1 MSDDNNILPLSSLP
15 EVNDML
21 TETIRQGAQR
31 LLSVA
36 IDAEV
41 QHFIEHH
48 ANIQDAQGR
57 RLIVRNGYLPE
68 RPLQTGVGDVPIKM
82 PRVRNNS
89 KQPIDFCSSLLPP
102 YLKRTKSIEELVPWL
117 YLKGVST
124 NDMGIAL
131 KSLLGEKAKG
141 LSVKNI
147 GHLTEAWQEEHAQW
161 MQTDLSELRIVY
173 AWADGVYLK
182 ARMDSKQCL
191 LVIIGADERGKKH
204 VLALH
209 PGERESTLSWKEVLL
224 DLKKRG
230 LQMGFDLAVGD
241 GALGFWAALS
251 AIFPGTT
258 QQRCW
263 LHKSMNVLNKLPKS
277 QQSSAKE
284 HLHDIWMAD
293 TRDDAEKAFDDFIA
307 LYSDKHLKAVQC
319 LEKDR
324 DTLLAFYDFPAQH
337 WHHIRTTN
345 PIESM
350 FATVKLRTAK
360 TRGCLSKK
368 TGLAMVFKLAMA
380 AQEKW
385 PRLRGSNYVADIVCG
400 IKFKDGIKQNQQQ
413 ELECA
418 A

>member
-1 MSDDNNILPLSSLP
+1 MSDKDNVTLLSSLP
-15 EVNDML
+15 EINDML

-36 IDAEV
+36 IEAEV
-41 QHFIEHH
+41 QRFIEEH
-48 ANIQDAQGR
+48 AQITDAEGR
-57 RLIVRNGYLPE
+57 RLVVRNGYLPE
-68 RPLQTGVGDVPIKM
+68 RALQTGIGDVPVKM

-89 KQPIDFCSSLLPP
+89 DEDVHFCSSLLPP
-102 YLKRTKSIEELVPWL
+102 YLKRTKSVEELVPWL
-117 YLKGVST
+117 YLKGIST
-124 NDMGIAL
+124 NDMSSAL
-131 KSLLGEKAKG
+131 KSLLGDHAKG

-147 GHLTEAWQEEHAQW
+147 GHLTQAWQEEHELW
-161 MQTDLSELRIVY
+161 MQTDLSSLRIVY

-182 ARMDSKQCL
+182 ARMDTKQCL
-191 LVIIGADERGKKH
+191 LVIIGADETGKKH

-224 DLKKRG
+224 DLKRRG
-230 LQMGFDLAVGD
+230 LNIGFDLAVGD
-241 GALGFWAALS
+241 GALGFWSALS
-251 AIFPGTT
+251 AIFPDTK

-263 LHKSMNVLNKLPKS
+263 LHKTMNVLNKLPKS
-277 QQSSAKE
+277 LQSSAKN
-284 HLHDIWMAD
+284 HIHDIWMSD
-293 TRDDAEKAFDDFIA
+293 TRENAEKAFDDFIA
-307 LYSDKHLKAVQC
+307 LYSDKHFKVVQC

-380 AQEKW
+380 AQDKW
-385 PRLRGSNYVADIVCG
+385 PRLRGSSYVADVVRG
-400 IKFKDGIKQNQQQ
+400 ISFKDGIKQNKKQ

>member
-1 MSDDNNILPLSSLP
+1 MSKDNNVLPLSSLP

-31 LLSVA
+31 ILSVA
-36 IDAEV
+36 IEAEV
-41 QHFIEHH
+41 QRFIDEHV
-48 ANIQDAQGR
+48 NITDAEGR
-57 RLIVRNGYLPE
+57 RLVVRNGYLPE
-68 RPLQTGVGDVPIKM
+68 RPLQTGVGDVPVKV

-89 KQPIDFCSSLLPP
+89 DKDIHFCSSLLPP
-102 YLKRTKSIEELVPWL
+102 YLKRTKSVEELVPWL
-117 YLKGVST
+117 YLKGIST
-124 NDMGIAL
+124 NDMSSAL
-131 KSLLGEKAKG
+131 TSLLGEQAKG

-147 GHLTEAWQEEHAQW
+147 GHLTQAWQEEHEQW
-161 MQTDLSELRIVY
+161 MQKDLSSLRMVY

-182 ARMDSKQCL
+182 ARMDTKQCL
-191 LVIIGADERGKKH
+191 LVIIGADETGKKH

-230 LQMGFDLAVGD
+230 LNTGFDLAVGD
-241 GALGFWAALS
+241 GALGFWSALS
-251 AIFPGTT
+251 AIFPDTK

-263 LHKSMNVLNKLPKS
+263 LHKTMNVLNKLPKS
-277 QQSSAKE
+277 LQSSAKS
-284 HLHDIWMAD
+284 HIHDIWMAD
-293 TRDDAEKAFDDFIA
+293 TREDAEKAFDDFVA
-307 LYSDKHLKAVQC
+307 LYSDKHFKAVQC

-385 PRLRGSNYVADIVCG
+385 PRLRGSNYVADVVRG
-400 IKFKDGIKQNQQQ
+400 IIFKDGIKQNQQQ

>member
-1 MSDDNNILPLSSLP
+1 MSNNNNVLPLSLLP

-21 TETIRQGAQR
+21 TETIRQGAQQ

-36 IDAEV
+36 IEAEV
-41 QHFIEHH
+41 QRFIDEH
-48 ANIQDAQGR
+48 AEIKDAVGR
-57 RLIVRNGYLPE
+57 RLVVRNGYLPE
-68 RPLQTGVGDVPIKM
+68 RPLQTGVGNVAVKI

-89 KQPIDFCSSLLPP
+89 DQEIRFCSSLLPP
-102 YLKRTKSIEELVPWL
+102 YLKRTKSVEELVPWL
-117 YLKGVST
+117 YLKGIST
-124 NDMGIAL
+124 NDMNTAL
-131 KSLLGEKAKG
+131 TSLLGDNAKG
-141 LSVKNI
+141 LSAKNI

-161 MQTDLSELRIVY
+161 MKKDLSSLRIVY

-182 ARMDSKQCL
+182 ARMDTKQCL
-191 LVIIGADERGKKH
+191 LVIIGADETGKKH
-204 VLALH
+204 VLSLH

-224 DLKKRG
+224 DLKRRG
-230 LQMGFDLAVGD
+230 LDIGFELAVGD

-251 AIFPGTT
+251 AIFPDTK

-263 LHKSMNVLNKLPKS
+263 LHKTMNVLNKLPKS
-277 QQSSAKE
+277 QQSSAKK
-284 HLHDIWMAD
+284 HVQDIWMAG
-293 TRDDAEKAFDDFIA
+293 TRKEAEKAFDDFIV

-324 DTLLAFYDFPAQH
+324 NVLLAFYDFPAQH

-368 TGLAMVFKLAMA
+368 TGLAMVFKLAMV

-385 PRLRGSNYVADIVCG
+385 PRLRGSNYVADIVRG
-400 IKFKDGIKQNQQQ
+400 ITFKDGVKQNQQQ
-413 ELECA
+413 KLECA